1 MSAQPTT
8 IEKIQG
14 LRWSYGAITFNTVFV
29 QFTFFGSA
37 FVLFLN
43 ELNLNK
49 SQIGLLLSFF
59 PFFGLVALFIAPRVA
74 RFGYKRTYITFFGI
88 RKLVAVLLL
97 LVPFIQREYGGQ
109 VTLVFVALIV
119 MGFGLCRAIA
129 EVGYYPWNQEFVP
142 ANLRGRYSATANLF
156 GNITGIAAVGLASII
171 IDELTG
177 LGRFTILFAIGSVA
191 GLISVALASRIPGG
205 ASTKGTEAE
214 SASQRDMLKTFQDR
228 NFWLFILCLGLVIV
242 GTVPMF
248 SFLPLFME
256 QEVGLSE
263 GNAVLLTTGVQ
274 IGALS
279 ATVLV
284 GWAADRYG
292 SKPVMLSGLAVII
305 LLPVAWILMPKY
317 SSASFPIALGIS
329 VFRGIAVL
337 AWTIGFG
344 RLLFVNVVPPE
355 EKTSYMAVYYASIGV
370 IGGTS
375 QLLGGFI
382 TDLTANVRGTIGFIE
397 VNPFTPIH
405 VLGMVL
411 CSSSFIL
418 FRFVRADSSVG
429 VGAFAGMFV
438 RGNPIMAFESM
449 IRYYRA
455 RDERA
460 AVAITERL
468 GVSHSPLTVDELL
481 LALND
486 PRFNVRFEAIISIA
500 RATPDPRYVEALAEI
515 LSGTELSLTVV
526 AAWALGRIGDEK
538 AVAALQNGL
547 NSEYRSIRAHCARAL
562 GTLGDTSIAPLL
574 LDRLETEPDK
584 GLQMAYASALGSL
597 KSKDAADPLL
607 GLLAGFENPGARME
621 IALSLGR
628 IVGEDKEFVRLLRQ
642 YRNDPGTSMAQALT
656 RMKRGM
662 GSEESTPIFDESIA
676 LLANNKLDE
685 GVQAFAKL
693 IDYLPP
699 DHLGITSVHILDDC
713 MRHLAAEGA
722 AHPEY
727 LILAL
732 HMLDMPDT
740 TLEETAS
747 HHQLESD
754 Q

>member
-1 MSAQPTT
+1 MSTQPTT

-43 ELNLNK
+43 ELKLNK

-88 RKLVAVLLL
+88 RKFVAALLL
-97 LVPFIQREYGGQ
+97 LVPFVQNEYGGR

-119 MGFGLCRAIA
+119 MGFGLCRAVA

-156 GNITGIAAVGLASII
+156 GNITGIIAVSVASII
-171 IDELTG
+171 IDQWTG
-177 LGRFTILFAIGSVA
+177 LGRFTILFTIGVA
-191 GLISVALASRIPGG
+191 AGFISVTLASRIPGG

-214 SASQRDMLKTFQDR
+214 SGSQRDMLKTFKDR

-248 SFLPLFME
+248 SFLPLFMK

-263 GNAVLLTTGVQ
+263 GNTVLLTTGIQ

-279 ATVLV
+279 ATILV

-292 SKPVMLSGLAVII
+292 SKPIMLSGLAVII
-305 LLPVAWILMPKY
+305 MLPIAWILMPKF
-317 SSASFPIALGIS
+317 SNASFSIALI
-329 VFRGIAVL
+329 IAVFHGMATL

-344 RLLFVNVVPPE
+344 RLLFVNVVPPK

-370 IGGTS
+370 IGGAS

-382 TDLTANVRGTIGFIE
+382 IDLTANVRGQIGFVEI
-397 VNPFTPIH
+397 NPFTLIH
-405 VLGMVL
+405 VLGIVL
-411 CSSSFIL
+411 CSISFIL

-429 VGAFAGMFV
+429 VRTFAGMFV

-455 RDERA
+455 KDERA
-460 AVAITERL
+460 AVAMTERL

-500 RATPDPRYVEALAEI
+500 RATPDPRYVEALADI
-515 LSGTELSLTVV
+515 LSGTELSLAVI

-538 AVAALQNGL
+538 AVEVLQDGL
-547 NSEYRSIRAHCARAL
+547 NSQYRSIRAHCARAL

-574 LDRLETEPDK
+574 LDRLEAEPDK

-607 GLLAGFENPGARME
+607 ELLAGFENPGARME

-628 IVGEDKEFVRLLRQ
+628 IVGEDKAFVKLLRQ
-642 YRNDPGTSMAQALT
+642 YRNDPGTSMAQAMT

-662 GSEESTPIFDESIA
+662 GSAESNPIFDESIA
-676 LLANNKLDE
+676 LLSNNKLNE
-685 GVQAFAKL
+685 GVKAFAKL

-713 MRHLAAEGA
+713 MRHLAKEGA
-722 AHPEY
+722 THPEY

-740 TLEETAS
+740 TLEESAS
-747 HHQLESD
+747 QPGSNL
-754 Q
+754 